1 MAAFR
6 YLGATISKI
15 DKESDEL
22 IASAVIFINPA
33 VIELNYRTT
42 LYDVAKRYRQL
53 KSIDDTANIMV
64 VKINDEITINRKS
77 LLSSLIKAKFTFADI
92 LALSVSATPVFDDSL
107 YIESGL
113 NVDDIIKV
121 VPEWYTLVNTRTTL
135 KLRKSDA
142 LIEAASSPV

>member
-64 VKINDEITINRKS
+64 VKINDAITLLNNKTAMMFGIAINPFSRS
-77 LLSSLIKAKFTFADI
+77 AMLQTRFSSTREPTN
-92 LALSVSATPVFDDSL
+92 TPMTQR
-107 YIESGL
+107 I
-113 NVDDIIKV
+113 
-121 VPEWYTLVNTRTTL
+121 
-135 KLRKSDA
+135 
-142 LIEAASSPV
+142 